1 MEENVLDAN
10 LPRSLA
16 FGRWG
21 SLLVL
26 PCTEDESELH
36 LYKVVSDKRS
46 PKVVEMPVSDDQA
59 KDQAKGAPLSST
71 D

>member
-1 MEENVLDAN
+1 MEGKVFDAN

-16 FGRWG
+16 FGGWG

-36 LYKVVSDKRS
+36 LYKVVSDSEVDKPTSFSNRILVF
-46 PKVVEMPVSDDQA
+46 K
-59 KDQAKGAPLSST
+59 KT
-71 D
+71 